1 LGRSACRKRLKESSR
16 GGGRRIFYP
25 ASCSILF
32 DPGELPP
39 VQPILLFVCPGF
51 DCSPDLRHLLGGFQE
66 SEHELDR
73 EFSGK
78 RGGRG

>member
-1 LGRSACRKRLKESSR
+1 
-16 GGGRRIFYP
+16 
-25 ASCSILF
+25 
-32 DPGELPP
+32 
-39 VQPILLFVCPGF
+39 LLFVCPGF

-78 RGGRG
+78 RGGRD